1 MSNRARTFLE
11 QWKSEHV
18 EPIADTHRLREA
30 VRLVT
35 KCREDAMGAGV
46 PPPEL
51 RAAADDDLIRN
62 MLAALDA
69 ASSDKAKGESKEEP
83 KSIFHRLLAHIPS
96 AHRRA
101 FENELT
107 GS

>member
-1 MSNRARTFLE
+1 MCSRARKFLE
-11 QWKSEHV
+11 HWKSEYV
-18 EPIADTHRLREA
+18 APITETHRLREA

-35 KCREDAMGAGV
+35 KCREDAACAHI
-46 PPPEL
+46 PPQEL
-51 RAAADDDLIRN
+51 RAAAGDDMIRN

-69 ASSDKAKGESKEEP
+69 ASKDKPKAEP
-83 KSIFHRLLAHIPS
+83 KSIFHRLLAHIPTG
-96 AHRRA
+96 HRRS

>member
-1 MSNRARTFLE
+1 MSNRAQKFLD

-18 EPIADTHRLREA
+18 TPIPGTHRLREA

-35 KCREDAMGAGV
+35 KCREDAMCAGV
-46 PPPEL
+46 PPHEL
-51 RAAADDDLIRN
+51 RSAAGDDLIRN

-69 ASSDKAKGESKEEP
+69 ACSDKAKVEP
-83 KSIFHRLLAHIPS
+83 KSIFHRLLAQLPS

-101 FENELT
+101 FEDELT

>member
-1 MSNRARTFLE
+1 MSNRARKFLE

-18 EPIADTHRLREA
+18 EPIADSHRLREA

-35 KCREDAMGAGV
+35 KCREDAMSAGV
-46 PPPEL
+46 PPQEL
-51 RAAADDDLIRN
+51 RIAAGDDLIRN

-69 ASSDKAKGESKEEP
+69 ASSDGAKEEP
-83 KSIFHRLLAHIPS
+83 KSLFHRLLAHIPS

>member
-1 MSNRARTFLE
+1 MSSRARKFLE
-11 QWKSEHV
+11 QWKSEYV
-18 EPIADTHRLREA
+18 APAPETHRLREA

-35 KCREDAMGAGV
+35 KCREDAACANI
-46 PPPEL
+46 PPQEL
-51 RAAADDDLIRN
+51 RAAAGDDMIRN

-69 ASSDKAKGESKEEP
+69 ASRDKTKAEP
-83 KSIFHRLLAHIPS
+83 KSLFHRLLAHIPTG
-96 AHRRA
+96 HRRS

>member
-1 MSNRARTFLE
+1 MSSRARTFLE
-11 QWKSEHV
+11 HWKSEYV
-18 EPIADTHRLREA
+18 DPVSETHRLREA

-35 KCREDAMGAGV
+35 RCREDAACAHI
-46 PPPEL
+46 PPQEL
-51 RAAADDDLIRN
+51 RAAAGDDMIRN

-69 ASSDKAKGESKEEP
+69 AKDKAKPEP
-83 KSIFHRLLAHIPS
+83 KSIFHRLLAHIPTG
-96 AHRRA
+96 HRRS